1 MGREIYYGEVIKII
15 FDKEMNALVKQK
27 GKKKLFEGILEFRL
41 DRVIERRRTHKMTKI
56 LPMAGF

>member
-1 MGREIYYGEVIKII
+1 
-15 FDKEMNALVKQK
+15 MNALVKQK
-27 GKKKLFEGILEFRL
+27 GEKKLFEGISEFRL